1 MKRSEDLILFV
12 VFPHSIS
19 INCCYLQAQEDVSK
33 NLLLIK
39 NMLYGTSDSEPQTD
53 IVVAQLSQELY
64 NSGLL
69 VLLTQNL
76 SRVDFEVCEWWCCI
90 LNFRLRSMWPF
101 LFTRA
106 RRMWRKYSTTFLDDK
121 LVRVLQ
127 LWNTFAPSQKFFS
140 R

>member
-1 MKRSEDLILFV
+1 M
-12 VFPHSIS
+12 
-19 INCCYLQAQEDVSK
+19 SK

-76 SRVDFEVCEWWCCI
+76 SRVDFEVCEW
-90 LNFRLRSMWPF
+90 
-101 LFTRA
+101 
-106 RRMWRKYSTTFLDDK
+106 
-121 LVRVLQ
+121 
-127 LWNTFAPSQKFFS
+127 
-140 R
+140 

>member
-1 MKRSEDLILFV
+1 MK
-12 VFPHSIS
+12 
-19 INCCYLQAQEDVSK
+19 AQEDVSK

-76 SRVDFEVCEWWCCI
+76 SRVDFEVCRWQWAFPLFLAKYGYI
-90 LNFRLRSMWPF
+90 LFYRGK
-101 LFTRA
+101 
-106 RRMWRKYSTTFLDDK
+106 RMWRKYSITF
-121 LVRVLQ
+121 
-127 LWNTFAPSQKFFS
+127 
-140 R
+140 